1 MSQFLVFIFWLALAA
16 LTTVNQLG
24 GTFFIFIFWLALAAL
39 TAVYQLAGNLLTF
52 LSVFWVELSVLPP
65 LNLSIF
71 FYLYWVQL
79 LESPP
84 AEKGQTFKKQKKFW
98 FGLVF
103 RYCGKKKIK
112 TKKGRNVGIGC
123 SHQRSPAGKELDKK
137 LANEKGRI
145 QKTL

>member
-71 FYLYWVQL
+71 FTFIGCNCWSHRQL
-79 LESPP
+79 RRAKHLKS
-84 AEKGQTFKKQKKFW
+84 KKN
-98 FGLVF
+98 FGLVWF
-103 RYCGKKKIK
+103 LDIVAKKK
-112 TKKGRNVGIGC
+112 
-123 SHQRSPAGKELDKK
+123 
-137 LANEKGRI
+137 
-145 QKTL
+145 